1 MSTRTASK
9 LFENYANLPSH
20 VPDTVWRVLRGV
32 GLAVTAGIILALI
45 IAPDLGLKLFWG
57 LAIPVLPA
65 VFAVVPG
72 LWRQLCPMAALNQIP
87 RGAGFSLGREL
98 PAGLQNAAYAI
109 AVATFLAF
117 VGLRVPL
124 FNHAAGWLAL
134 GLVAAL
140 VIPFFGGLVF
150 KGRSGWCGT
159 FCPLGPVQRFY
170 GQSPPI
176 IVRNGYCPTCV
187 GCQKNCY
194 DFSPASTIFSDLHD
208 DDHAYVGQRRFFM
221 AMMPGVLCGYFLQG
235 PNPPYGEPLHAII
248 FIGAALVSTGVY
260 QAATTFF
267 KADPLRMATLFACLS
282 LIIYYAFAG
291 PTFVTTVGSLAGIA
305 IPAEVADTS
314 RVFGVLVALALFM
327 QARQNGAVYRKAM
340 QAADTQRVT
349 QQMTAQ
355 RERVVGA
362 GQQVVDRGSGV
373 AFAVGADQSLLD
385 AMEAA
390 GVEINFG
397 CRSGVCG
404 ADPVA
409 IAEGA
414 ENLSAAEGDEVATLR
429 RLGLKGKARLACCC
443 RVTGPVTIDRDLKN
457 ATPFEPIEEEV
468 AQKDLAALGIRRV
481 VIIGN
486 GAAGLGVAEGL
497 RRVSQDVEITVVADE
512 FHHFY
517 NRMAIGRVVYGRTA
531 MDGLQL
537 LPDEWY
543 AANKIEVWRNTVVS
557 TIGRRAKLV
566 RLATGDALTYDR
578 LVLAMGARSGEPAP
592 NFSSYPNAFM
602 LRSAADAQAIRA
614 CIQTRR
620 VRRAV
625 VIGGGVL
632 GIEAADAL
640 HHLGVEVTILQRA
653 KRLMDAQLDDNGA
666 AHLAEYLADIH
677 IRAETGVS
685 IASLEAEATLKAV
698 CLADGRKIEADL
710 FVACAGIVPNTEL
723 AKECGLEV
731 GRGILVDAAMRTT
744 RDPSIYAVGD
754 VAQAPHGP
762 GGLWTIAAAQAKTAV
777 ANMIGD
783 VEPYAPS
790 LPIVQLKCD
799 GIDVRSFG
807 EIAPK
812 TPADVVEAPP
822 HGEAWWRFVLRDGA
836 LVGALY
842 VGPPG
847 SSRDFTRVI
856 QGGLSIA
863 PVLDELRAG
872 RIGALRELLGG
883 ARRAPPR
890 AAAAEASKDEALAA
904 VDAPDSTLVPANG
917 DASATET
924 APWPSAR
931 RATWA
936 AAAVLLVAILAGGY
950 WAWPGGGPQA
960 PVNPVVPNPGPKLVV
975 ADAPPPVQPVAPVRP
990 VPPPADLTT
999 SPPAPS
1005 PQPPPAVPVRP
1016 DIEVFARPPTTDKP
1030 TVLASPSPPVT
1041 PPTVRVDSPPLK
1053 PAADAIEP
1061 NLGEEALYKR
1071 GQELARNGD
1080 FARAIRYFDE
1090 AIRLDPRH
1098 ADALNNRCWAR
1109 AVVGELQAALSD
1121 CDQALLLRP
1130 RYADALDSRGLV
1142 HLKLGMP
1149 TNALTDFNDALRINP
1164 KLASSLFGRG
1174 VAKLRTGNP
1183 AGGQADIAAA
1193 KAISPGVAEDFAK
1206 YGIR

>member
-20 VPDTVWRVLRGV
+20 VPDLVWRVLRGV
-32 GLAVTAGIILALI
+32 GLAVSAGIILALLL
-45 IAPDLGLKLFWG
+45 APDLGLKLFWG

-87 RGAGFSLGREL
+87 RGAGFTLGREL
-98 PAGLQNAAYAI
+98 PPALQNAAYAI
-109 AVATFLAF
+109 AVVTFLAF
-117 VGLRVPL
+117 VGLRAPL
-124 FNHAAGWLAL
+124 LNHAAGWLAL
-134 GLVAAL
+134 GLIAAL
-140 VIPFFGGLVF
+140 VIPFFGGILY

-159 FCPLGPVQRFY
+159 FCPLGPIQRFY

-208 DDHAYVGQRRFFM
+208 DDPAWLGQRRFFM
-221 AMMPGVLCGYFLQG
+221 AMMPGVLLGYFLQG

-305 IPAEVADTS
+305 IPGEAVDIS
-314 RVFGVLVALALFM
+314 RAFGVVVALALFM
-327 QARQNGAVYRKAM
+327 QARQNAAVYRKAM
-340 QAADTQRVT
+340 QADAQKTA
-349 QQMTAQ
+349 QQTTAQ
-355 RERVVGA
+355 RASLAA
-362 GQQVVDRGSGV
+362 GPQVVDRGSGV
-373 AFAVGADQSLLD
+373 AFAVGADQTLLD
-385 AMEAA
+385 AMETA

-404 ADPVA
+404 ADPIA

-414 ENLSAAEGDEVATLR
+414 ENLSAAEGDEAATLR

-457 ATPFEPIEEEV
+457 AKPFEPVEEAV
-468 AQKDLAALGIRRV
+468 PQKDLAPLGIRRV

-486 GAAGLGVAEGL
+486 GAAGLGVAEAL
-497 RRVSQDVEITVVADE
+497 RRVSQEVEITIVADE

-543 AANKIEVWRNTVVS
+543 ASNKIEVWRNTVVQS
-557 TIGRRAKLV
+557 IGRRAKLV
-566 RLATGDALTYDR
+566 RLATGDALAYDR

-614 CIQTRR
+614 CIQARR

-632 GIEAADAL
+632 GVEAADAL
-640 HHLGVEVTILQRA
+640 HHLGLEVTILQRS

-666 AHLAEYLADIH
+666 AHLAEYLADVH

-685 IASLEAEATLKAV
+685 IASLEADSTLHAV
-698 CLADGRKIEADL
+698 VLADGRKIEADL
-710 FVACAGIVPNTEL
+710 FVACAGIVANTEL

-777 ANMIGD
+777 ANMIGEA
-783 VEPYAPS
+783 EPYAPS

-812 TPADVVEAPP
+812 TPADVIESRP
-822 HGEAWWRFVLRDGA
+822 HGEAWWRFVLRNGA

-842 VGPPG
+842 VGPPS

-856 QGGLSIA
+856 QGGMSIA
-863 PVLDELRAG
+863 PILDELRAG
-872 RIGALRELLGG
+872 HIGALRTLLDGP
-883 ARRAPPR
+883 RRAPAI
-890 AAAAEASKDEALAA
+890 AAAASEEGAPAT
-904 VDAPDSTLVPANG
+904 VNAPDSTLVPAD
-917 DASATET
+917 DAEAAPQAASRQDVRTSAQ
-924 APWPSAR
+924 
-931 RATWA
+931 TWA
-936 AAAVLLVAILAGGY
+936 AAAVLLIATLAGGS
-950 WAWPGGGPQA
+950 WAFIHFWPSPGSKFDVAATPVPAPA
-960 PVNPVVPNPGPKLVV
+960 PVTSAPATSTP
-975 ADAPPPVQPVAPVRP
+975 AAPPPAPPAVEARPVAPASP
-990 VPPPADLTT
+990 TLPASDRATFAPAT
-999 SPPAPS
+999 PPAPEA
-1005 PQPPPAVPVRP
+1005 PPAPTPPPPTRVEA
-1016 DIEVFARPPTTDKP
+1016 PPPQAT
-1030 TVLASPSPPVT
+1030 AE
-1041 PPTVRVDSPPLK
+1041 
-1053 PAADAIEP
+1053 AIEP
-1061 NLGEEALYKR
+1061 NLGEEGYYKR

-1080 FARAIRYFDE
+1080 FARAIRYFDA
-1090 AIRLDPRH
+1090 AIRLDPKH
-1098 ADALNNRCWAR
+1098 ADALNNRCWAH
-1109 AVVGELQAALSD
+1109 AVVGDLQAALSD

-1149 TNALTDFNDALRINP
+1149 TNALADYNDALRINP
-1164 KLASSLFGRG
+1164 KLASSLYGRG
-1174 VAKLRTGNP
+1174 IARLRTGN
-1183 AGGQADIAAA
+1183 AQGGTADMVAA
-1193 KAISPGVAEDFAK
+1193 KALSPGIAEEFSK